1 MTVYIDVIL
10 IENLIMN
17 YIIIFATGIILKIKM
32 KQIRIILGSLIGAIY
47 TIIAYVSNLR
57 IYSNF
62 ILKFILSIII
72 VYVSFN
78 PQTQKQLWKSL
89 LIFYLTSL
97 VFGGAAFAII
107 YVVRPQEIL
116 RNNQLIFGTTSM
128 KVILFSAILA
138 FIVIILAFKIVKNKI
153 SKKDMFCDIEVKINE
168 EIIKTKAMI
177 DTGNFLK
184 EPITNK
190 PVVVIEHTLLYDC
203 IPKQILN
210 NIEQILG
217 GDFTN
222 VPEEI
227 REEYISKLKFIPFS
241 SLGKQ
246 NGMLIGINAKYI
258 KIKSEENENIN
269 ENVIVGIYN
278 KSLTKRGEYR
288 ALIGIELV

>member
-128 KVILFSAILA
+128 KIILFSAILA

>member
-1 MTVYIDVIL
+1 MTVYIDVVL

-168 EIIKTKAMI
+168 EIIKTKAML
-177 DTGNFLK
+177 DTGNLLK

-190 PVVVIEHTLLYDC
+190 PVIVIEHTLLYDC

-217 GDFTN
+217 GDFSN

>member
-1 MTVYIDVIL
+1 MTVYIDVVL

-72 VYVSFN
+72 VYISFN

-217 GDFTN
+217 GDFSN

>member
-1 MTVYIDVIL
+1 MTVYIDVVL

-128 KVILFSAILA
+128 KIILFSAILA

-190 PVVVIEHTLLYDC
+190 SVVVIEHTLLYDC